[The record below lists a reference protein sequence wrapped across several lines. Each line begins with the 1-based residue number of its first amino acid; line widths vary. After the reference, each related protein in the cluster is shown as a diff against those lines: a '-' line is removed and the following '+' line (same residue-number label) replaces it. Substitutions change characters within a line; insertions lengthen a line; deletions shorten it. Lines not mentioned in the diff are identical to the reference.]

1 MKSVACPENF
11 YICCMPDKEYT
22 EAEKGK
28 AVAAGV
34 RLIDIDKVIKDKS
47 PTLKKLLPGF
57 VTGLMKRLIHQ
68 EFLNT
73 LLIHYGHL
81 NGIEF
86 IDAVLKDMNTK
97 LDVIGLENI
106 PKKDRCI
113 IASNH
118 PLGGLDGMAL
128 MLAVSR
134 ARNDIVFPVNDLLMN
149 IKTLQVLFIPI
160 NKLGSNTENIRIIN
174 ETFASDKIICY
185 FPFGL
190 VSRKKRGVIKDLEWK
205 PTFITKAKRF
215 KRDVVPTFISGKN
228 SNHFY
233 TLANLRK
240 RLHIKTNFEMMLLPD
255 ELSRQKNQTI
265 KITFGKRVSYRFF
278 DKRFTSN
285 QWAEL
290 MRQYIYMLDSKDP
303 EPFEKWVEGR
313 NPG

>member
-1 MKSVACPENF
+1 MS
-11 YICCMPDKEYT
+11 DKNYT
-22 EAEKGK
+22 EAEKEK
-28 AVAAGV
+28 ALAAGV
-34 RLIDIDKVIKDKS
+34 RLIDLDKVIEDKS

-57 VTGLMKRLIHQ
+57 VAGLMKRLVRQ
-68 EFLNT
+68 EFINT
-73 LLIHYGHL
+73 LLIRHGHL

-86 IDAVLKDMNTK
+86 IDAVLDDMNTK
-97 LDVIGLENI
+97 LEVTGLKNI

-113 IASNH
+113 VASNH

-128 MLAVSR
+128 MLAVSK
-134 ARNDIVFPVNDLLMN
+134 ARKDILFPVNDLLMN
-149 IKTLQVLFIPI
+149 IKNLEVLFIPI

-174 ETFASDKIICY
+174 ETFASGKIVCY

-190 VSRKKRGVIKDLEWK
+190 VSRKKGGVIKDLEWK
-205 PTFITKAKRF
+205 PTFINKAKRF
-215 KRDVVPTFISGKN
+215 KRDVIPTFISGKN

-233 TLANLRK
+233 SLANLRK
-240 RLHIKTNFEMMLLPD
+240 RLHVKTNFEMMLLPD

-290 MRQYIYMLDSKDP
+290 MRQYIYTLDNENT
-303 EPFEKWVEGR
+303 EPFESWLISNKILS
-313 NPG
+313 PDIL